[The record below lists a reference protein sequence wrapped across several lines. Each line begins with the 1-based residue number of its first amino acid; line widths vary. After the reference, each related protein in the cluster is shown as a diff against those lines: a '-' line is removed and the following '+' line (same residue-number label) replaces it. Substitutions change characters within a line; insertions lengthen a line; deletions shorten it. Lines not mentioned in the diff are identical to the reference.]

1 VQLALSHLHLALAA
15 ATGEVESP
23 EGSGTGGVG
32 VAVISIA
39 SIALGWIVLFALWWF
54 VFRERRRPG
63 RAGGAEQGE
72 SAEADRREQNPPV

>member
-1 VQLALSHLHLALAA
+1 MQLALTHIHLALAA

-23 EGSGTGGVG
+23 EESGSGGVG

-54 VFRERRRPG
+54 VFRERKRPG
-63 RAGGAEQGE
+63 RRSGEQGE
-72 SAEADRREQNPPV
+72 IPDAEDPPG